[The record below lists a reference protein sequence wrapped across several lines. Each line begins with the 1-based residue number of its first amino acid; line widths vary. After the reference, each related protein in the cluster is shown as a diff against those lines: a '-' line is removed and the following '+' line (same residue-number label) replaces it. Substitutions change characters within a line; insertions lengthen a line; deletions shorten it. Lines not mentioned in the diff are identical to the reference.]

1 MNQALV
7 PPTRESVA
15 SDVHRSNAIVENARR
30 EFASAFGDLARG
42 KRNWQVAAF
51 VLAGVV
57 AVEALA
63 MIGLARAAR
72 VVPYVVRVDQLGRV
86 DAVGPASPIRD
97 PDATLVASQ
106 LADFIRSVR
115 TVLPL
120 AAVSAQAALLR
131 HGYAFATPDAAG
143 FLNGY
148 LSDPAH
154 DPRVLGTRLIRE
166 VEVTSA
172 LRVPEGTTGRKRSA
186 DGGGGQTWR
195 LQWTET
201 DRPTQ
206 LGDSTATTAWEGYLT
221 LRIAPPTSAES
232 VQENP
237 LGLFITSIAWT
248 RVGQQAQPVGDF
260 RQREPYEGQP
270 STGKP
275 KFAFCIP
282 VTRYISESRVTT
294 RIHRASWPPNCGET
308 CSKTWMIIS
317 RSRLTRLTTAAT
329 PMYSSS
335 TRSAHSLTD

>member
-1 MNQALV
+1 MDGALV
-7 PPTRESVA
+7 PPTREAVVPDA
-15 SDVHRSNAIVENARR
+15 HRPNAIVENARR
-30 EFASAFGDLARG
+30 EFAGVFGDLARG
-42 KRNWQVAAF
+42 KRNWQVVAF
-51 VLAGVV
+51 ALAGVV

-86 DAVGPASPIRD
+86 DAVGPASPMRD

-120 AAVSAQAALLR
+120 AAVNAQTALLR
-131 HGYAFATPDAAG
+131 HGYAFATPEAAG
-143 FLNGY
+143 FLNAY

-154 DPRVLGTRLIRE
+154 DPRVVGLRLTRE

-172 LRVPEGTTGRKRSA
+172 LKVPQATSGRKRTA
-186 DGGGGQTWR
+186 DDGAAQTWR

-206 LGDSTATTAWEGYLT
+206 LGDSTATTAWKGYLT
-221 LRIAPPTSAES
+221 LRIAPPTTAES

-248 RVGQQAQPVGDF
+248 RVGQQAQPVGQSSMID
-260 RQREPYEGQP
+260 G
-270 STGKP
+270 
-275 KFAFCIP
+275 
-282 VTRYISESRVTT
+282 
-294 RIHRASWPPNCGET
+294 PPQ
-308 CSKTWMIIS
+308 
-317 RSRLTRLTTAAT
+317 AT
-329 PMYSSS
+329 
-335 TRSAHSLTD
+335 

>member
-1 MNQALV
+1 MDRALV
-7 PPTRESVA
+7 PPTREAVVPDA
-15 SDVHRSNAIVENARR
+15 HRPNAIVENARH
-30 EFASAFGDLARG
+30 EFASVFGDLARG
-42 KRNWQVAAF
+42 KRNWQVVAF
-51 VLAGVV
+51 ALAGVV

-86 DAVGPASPIRD
+86 DAVGPANPMRD

-120 AAVSAQAALLR
+120 AAVNAQTALLR
-131 HGYAFATPDAAG
+131 HGYAFATPEAAG
-143 FLNGY
+143 FLNAY

-154 DPRVLGTRLIRE
+154 DPRVVGLRLTRE

-172 LRVPEGTTGRKRSA
+172 LKVPDATSGRKRTA
-186 DGGGGQTWR
+186 DNGGAQTWR

-221 LRIAPPTSAES
+221 LRIAPPTTAES

-248 RVGQQAQPVGDF
+248 RVGQQAQPVG
-260 RQREPYEGQP
+260 QNQ
-270 STGKP
+270 
-275 KFAFCIP
+275 
-282 VTRYISESRVTT
+282 
-294 RIHRASWPPNCGET
+294 
-308 CSKTWMIIS
+308 IIG
-317 RSRLTRLTTAAT
+317 
-329 PMYSSS
+329 
-335 TRSAHSLTD
+335 AHP

>member
-1 MNQALV
+1 MDRALV
-7 PPTRESVA
+7 PPTREAVVPDA
-15 SDVHRSNAIVENARR
+15 DRPNAIVENARR
-30 EFASAFGDLARG
+30 EFASVFGDLARG
-42 KRNWQVAAF
+42 KRNWQVVAF
-51 VLAGVV
+51 ALAGVV

-86 DAVGPASPIRD
+86 DAVGPANPMRD
-97 PDATLVASQ
+97 PDATLVTSQ

-120 AAVSAQAALLR
+120 AAVNAQTALLR
-131 HGYAFATPDAAG
+131 RGYAFATPEAAG
-143 FLNGY
+143 FLNAY

-154 DPRVLGTRLIRE
+154 DPRVVGLRLTRE

-172 LRVPEGTTGRKRSA
+172 IKVPDATSGGKRAA
-186 DGGGGQTWR
+186 DNGGAQTWR

-221 LRIAPPTSAES
+221 LRVAPPTTAES

-248 RVGQQAQPVGDF
+248 RVGQQAQPVG
-260 RQREPYEGQP
+260 QNQ
-270 STGKP
+270 
-275 KFAFCIP
+275 
-282 VTRYISESRVTT
+282 
-294 RIHRASWPPNCGET
+294 
-308 CSKTWMIIS
+308 IIG
-317 RSRLTRLTTAAT
+317 
-329 PMYSSS
+329 
-335 TRSAHSLTD
+335 AHP